1 MKRLNIDKNQLYNYF
16 KNQPV
21 ELVYLFGSQATKK
34 ITPLSD
40 IDFAVLFADNLT
52 DQERFA
58 LKIKMLGDLSQ
69 ILKTDKI
76 DLVDLK
82 TAPPFLQFEAIKKRS
97 EIFVRS
103 ENTRIDFETKVLFDF
118 FDRQYFVNRHIKMG
132 INNLK
137 KKYAVTQ

>member
-1 MKRLNIDKNQLYNYF
+1 MKQLNLDKNQLYNYF

-21 ELVYLFGSQATKK
+21 ELVYLFGSQASGR

-40 IDFAVLFADNLT
+40 MDFAVLFKKNLT
-52 DQERFA
+52 DQERFSH
-58 LKIKMLGDLSQ
+58 KIKILGDLSE

-82 TAPPFLQFEAIKKRS
+82 TAPAFLQFEVIRKRN
-97 EIFVRS
+97 EIFVRN
-103 ENTRIDFETKVLFDF
+103 ENARIDFETKVLFNF
-118 FDRQYFVNRHIKMG
+118 FDRQYFVNRHIRMG

-137 KKYAVTQ
+137 KEYAITA